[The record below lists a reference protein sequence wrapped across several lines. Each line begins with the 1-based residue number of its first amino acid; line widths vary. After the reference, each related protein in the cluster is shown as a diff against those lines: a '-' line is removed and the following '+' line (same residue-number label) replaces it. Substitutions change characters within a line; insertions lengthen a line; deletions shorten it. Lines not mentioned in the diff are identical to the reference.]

1 MKKFYFLII
10 SLFMLINTAE
20 AQEKVRFGVK
30 AGINISDFTGNGYE
44 NFEKSDSR
52 TSFHLG
58 VLTELYLA
66 PHWNFQPEFLY
77 SEQGYF
83 LKNSNSSE
91 SLELELSYLEL
102 PLLAE
107 FGLLKNLHLQAGPQL
122 GYLLNK
128 DKLPENGENGTIFNY
143 NSFDFSLIFGAE
155 FEIRNFFI
163 YGRYNP
169 GINQIVNS
177 SDVDT
182 HNRVLQAGLG
192 LKF

>member
-20 AQEKVRFGVK
+20 AQEKVKFGVK
-30 AGINISDFTGNGYE
+30 AGLTISDFTGKGYE
-44 NFEKSDSR
+44 NFKKSDSR

-58 VLTELYLA
+58 VLTEIYLA
-66 PHWNFQPEFLY
+66 PRWNFQPEFLY

-83 LKNSNSSE
+83 LENSNSSE
-91 SLELELSYLEL
+91 SLELELNYLEL

-107 FGLLKNLHLQAGPQL
+107 FGLLENLHLQAGPQL

-128 DKLPENGENGTIFNY
+128 DKLPENGENGTLFNY

-155 FEIRNFFI
+155 YEIGNFFV
-163 YGRYNP
+163 YGRYIP

-177 SDVDT
+177 SNVET